1 MCLVTT
7 RDCLSQKQF
16 GIFGHDSFNVHVQT
30 YPGPIKAPCSASA
43 QECLFGLP
51 RGFCIPSVGMTPF
64 CRYTRTH
71 FSLPALTPSLLPSP
85 FLLSSLPPSLSPFFL
100 PSFLFSIHPSFY
112 FPPHSQDP
120 HCASSRQII
129 SHWKNCQRSDCPVC
143 LPLKHSS
150 VHLPAQQRGQ
160 LFDCSSLGFDLPC
173 SQAFPTSSF

>member
-64 CRYTRTH
+64 CTYTRTH
-71 FSLPALTPSLLPSP
+71 FSLPSLTPSLLPSP
-85 FLLSSLPPSLSPFFL
+85 FLLSSIPP
-100 PSFLFSIHPSFY
+100 SIHPSSLPLSLLPSVLSF
-112 FPPHSQDP
+112 FHPSLLLFSSPLPRSSLCFFSSDHISLEELSEIRLSCVP
-120 HCASSRQII
+120 APEALFCAPASSA
-129 SHWKNCQRSDCPVC
+129 KRSV
-143 LPLKHSS
+143 
-150 VHLPAQQRGQ
+150 V
-160 LFDCSSLGFDLPC
+160 
-173 SQAFPTSSF
+173 